1 MAKKVEMLTRNHAR
15 RGSAAVVALVS
26 LSRLVCMGTV
36 LARLMK
42 IEADATQNFREGIA
56 AQSIAE
62 AGLRR
67 AIVVLYNNGNPHGLA
82 ETIRRQSLVG
92 QYRLSTSAEAGLLRL
107 RSVGNVGAARRTA
120 SVLVRVTPGASAE
133 EPQPELTILSW
144 SN

>member
-1 MAKKVEMLTRNHAR
+1 MKTVNDQ
-15 RGSAAVVALVS
+15 GSATIAVMIS
-26 LSRLVCMGTV
+26 LTV
-36 LARLMK
+36 LICLSAALAHLMRTETDSA
-42 IEADATQNFREGIA
+42 INFRDGIA
-56 AQSIAE
+56 AQCLAE

>member
-1 MAKKVEMLTRNHAR
+1 MRRTE
-15 RGSAAVVALVS
+15 RGSAAVAALVVLS
-26 LSRLVCMGTV
+26 LFVCLGMA
-36 LARLMK
+36 LARLLQTETAST
-42 IEADATQNFREGIA
+42 INFRDGIA
-56 AQSIAE
+56 AQGIAE